1 MKTAVVRARIDEG
14 LKHDVEGVLG
24 QLGLSMSEAI
34 SLYMAQI
41 KLQHGIPF
49 DIRVPNKETLE
60 TFRDTEE
67 KRNLVRSK
75 NADDMFKKL
84 KI

>member
-14 LKHDVEGVLG
+14 LKLDVEGVLD

-34 SLYMAQI
+34 GLYMAQI
-41 KLQHGIPF
+41 KLRHGIPF

-60 TFRDTEE
+60 TFRDSDA

-75 NADDMFKKL
+75 NANDMFKKL

>member
-14 LKHDVEGVLG
+14 LKLDVESVLS

-34 SLYMAQI
+34 GLYMAQI
-41 KLQHGIPF
+41 KLRHGIPF
-49 DIRVPNKETLE
+49 DIRVPNKATREA
-60 TFRDTEE
+60 FRDTDA
-67 KRNLVRSK
+67 KHNLVRSK
-75 NADDMFKKL
+75 SAKDMFKKL